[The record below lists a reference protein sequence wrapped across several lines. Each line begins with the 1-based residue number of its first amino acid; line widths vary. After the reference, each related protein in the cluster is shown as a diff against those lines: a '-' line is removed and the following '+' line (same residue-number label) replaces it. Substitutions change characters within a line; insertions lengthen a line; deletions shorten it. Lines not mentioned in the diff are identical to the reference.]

1 MGSIRF
7 GTDGWRAVI
16 ARDFTYAN
24 LRMVAQGI
32 ASYINSGTG
41 LRKSVVMG
49 FDNRFMS
56 PEFAQECASI
66 LAGNGIKVHMLKNP
80 APTPLVAFAVRY
92 LQCDGGIVI
101 TASHN
106 PACYNGVKF
115 IPAYAGPAMPEV
127 TQAIEAEIQR
137 VAEGAK
143 VYEINLREAAD
154 LDLIDEVELENV
166 YFNHLDKIVS
176 RDNFNATNLK
186 VVIDP
191 MYGAGIGFLEHY
203 LTGLGIEVK
212 SIHSNRDVLFGNTIP
227 EPVERNLSDL
237 RRAVVSYNASI
248 GLALDGD
255 ADRFGLVDH
264 EGRFINGNQFI
275 SLLLDHFL
283 NTRTVR
289 GPVVRTVAT
298 TRLLDRI
305 AKLNGLQVIETPVG
319 FKYVSQAM
327 REYNGLIG
335 GEESGG
341 VSVWGHVPEKDGIL
355 ACILAVEMM
364 AYSGKT
370 CSELIEQLYQSYG
383 RLVNR
388 RRDIRFSQGR
398 ETMLRERLSAFRPK
412 TISGLKVLSISEQD
426 GTRWELADN
435 SWLLVR
441 FSNTEPVLRIYT
453 ESADLK
459 TIEAIEKELCDALA
473 IDN

>member
-1 MGSIRF
+1 MASIRF
-7 GTDGWRAVI
+7 GTDGWRAII

-24 LRMVAQGI
+24 LRIVAQGI
-32 ASYINSGTG
+32 ASYINSGSG
-41 LRKSVVMG
+41 LGKSVVIG

-56 PEFAQECASI
+56 SEFAQECASI
-66 LAGNGIKVHMLKNP
+66 LAGNGIKVHLLKNS
-80 APTPLVAFAVRY
+80 APTPLVAFAVRH

-106 PACYNGVKF
+106 PAYYNGVKF
-115 IPAYAGPAMPEV
+115 IPAYAGPATPEE
-127 TQAIEAEIQR
+127 TQAIESEIQR

-143 VYEINLREAAD
+143 VYEIDLKDAVH
-154 LDLIDEVELENV
+154 LDLIDEIEMEKA
-166 YFNHLDKIVS
+166 YFNHLDKIVQ
-176 RDNFNATNLK
+176 RDYIKAAHVK

-191 MYGAGIGFLEHY
+191 MYGAGIGFLENY

-212 SIHSNRDVLFGNTIP
+212 AIHSHRDVLFGNTVP

-237 RRAVVSYNASI
+237 RRAVISYNAGI

-264 EGRFINGNQFI
+264 EGRFISGNQFI
-275 SLLLDHFL
+275 SLLLHHL
-283 NTRTVR
+283 LATRTVR

-305 AKLNGLQVIETPVG
+305 AQMNGLQVIETPVG
-319 FKYVSQAM
+319 FKYVSQAL
-327 REYNGLIG
+327 REYNGLLG

-370 CSELIEQLYQSYG
+370 FSELIEQLYRDYG
-383 RLVNR
+383 QLVNR
-388 RRDIRFSQGR
+388 RQDIRFSPGR
-398 ETMLRERLSAFRPK
+398 ETQLRERLSAFRPR
-412 TISGLKVLSISEQD
+412 TIAGLKVLSISDQA
-426 GTRWELADN
+426 GMRWELADN
-435 SWLLVR
+435 SWLLAR
-441 FSNTEPVLRIYT
+441 FSDTEPLLRIYT
-453 ESADLK
+453 ESPDL
-459 TIEAIEKELCDALA
+459 TTMEAIEKEICEALE
-473 IDN
+473 IDY